1 MLNYSLQVAEYLFI
15 AGSIVGWI
23 VAIVS
28 GQLIY
33 AAVPFCVYLLL
44 NLINRIR
51 FERRTRRRLSAA
63 LAQLRR
69 QLLEE
74 TSSLNEH
81 KIREAIA
88 SLQAQLPEYLA
99 WIETP
104 EPDPSDRTMASQSLT
119 ERSSALQKS
128 ADRNLIQ
135 LKARIASL
143 EKTLSSIVQYL
154 NSASLPTRVERL
166 EDAIA
171 SASEDIVQIY
181 RQLPNSRKKRI
192 DEIER
197 RHSVNQSSD
206 IQTFLTQSAIAPQP
220 FTEPPESVSVESQNV
235 SPPSPTWSYS
245 YTLRGHTDW
254 IYSIAISPNGQTLAS
269 GSFDKTIKLWELSTG
284 SLLHTLSKHSK
295 GVCCVAISPDGQT
308 LASGSW
314 DETIKLW
321 RLKTGELIGTLK
333 GHTASVRSLV
343 ISPDNQTLV
352 SGSFDETIKLW
363 YMDTGECLSTIAEKV
378 GQVCAIALTPDGQT
392 IASGGNDG
400 LITLRQLDTTGEGK
414 NPAFTLTLTGNL
426 SSICAIAISPDGQI
440 LAAGCTDGNVK
451 LWQLSTGTLLD
462 VLEGHAGPV
471 MSVVFSV
478 DGQTLISGSADGTI
492 EIRDLETRAQLAV
505 LTNNADGSVMSV
517 AISSDGQLIAGG
529 GADSIIKIWQRN

>member
-1 MLNYSLQVAEYLFI
+1 MLNHPLQIAEYVFI

-33 AAVPFCVYLLL
+33 AAVPLSVYLLL
-44 NLINRIR
+44 NLINRFR
-51 FERRTRRRLSAA
+51 FEQRTRRRLSAA
-63 LAQLRR
+63 MSQLRR

-74 TSSLNEH
+74 SNSLNEQ
-81 KIREAIA
+81 KIKDAIA
-88 SLQAQLPEYLA
+88 SLQAQLPEYLS

-104 EPDPSDRTMASQSLT
+104 DQELSDHASATEDLA

-128 ADRNLIQ
+128 ADRNTIQ
-135 LKARIASL
+135 LKARLASL
-143 EKTLSSIVQYL
+143 EKSLSSIVQYL

-166 EDAIA
+166 EEAIA

-192 DEIER
+192 DEIEK
-197 RHSVNQSSD
+197 RHQANQPLE
-206 IQTFLTQSAIAPQP
+206 IQALLTQAVTEPQP
-220 FTEPPESVSVESQNV
+220 FTPPTESVAV
-235 SPPSPTWSYS
+235 PPNFAPRSPTWSYS
-245 YTLRGHTDW
+245 HTLRGHTDW
-254 IYSIAISPNGQTLAS
+254 IYSIAISPDGQTLAS

-284 SLLHTLSKHSK
+284 SLIHTLSNHSK
-295 GVCCVAISPDGQT
+295 GVCCVAISPDNQT

-321 RLKTGELIGTLK
+321 RLDTGELIRTLK
-333 GHTASVRSLV
+333 GHTASVRSLA
-343 ISPDNQTLV
+343 IAPDSQTLV

-378 GQVCAIALTPDGQT
+378 GQVSAIALTPDGQT

-400 LITLRQLDTTGEGK
+400 LITLRSLDTTGASK
-414 NPAFTLTLTGNL
+414 KPTFTLTLTGNL
-426 SSICAIAISPDGQI
+426 SSICSLTISPDGQI

-451 LWQLSTGTLLD
+451 LWQLSNGTLLD
-462 VLEGHAGPV
+462 ILQGHAGPV
-471 MSVVFSV
+471 MSAVFSV

-492 EIRDLETRAQLAV
+492 EIWNLETREQLGV
-505 LTNNADGSVMSV
+505 LTNNSDGSVMSV

-529 GADSIIKIWQRN
+529 GADSIIKIWQRD

>member
-1 MLNYSLQVAEYLFI
+1 MLNHPLQIAEYVFI
-15 AGSIVGWI
+15 AGSIAGLI
-23 VAIVS
+23 VAVVS

-33 AAVPFCVYLLL
+33 AAVPLSVYLLL
-44 NLINRIR
+44 NLINRFR
-51 FERRTRRRLSAA
+51 FEQRTRRRLSAA
-63 LAQLRR
+63 MAQLRR

-74 TSSLNEH
+74 SNSLNAQQI
-81 KIREAIA
+81 KEAIA

-104 EPDPSDRTMASQSLT
+104 EQEAIDSAVATEELA

-135 LKARIASL
+135 LKARLASL
-143 EKTLSSIVQYL
+143 EKSLSSIVQYL

-166 EDAIA
+166 EEAIA

-181 RQLPNSRKKRI
+181 HQLPNSRKKRI

-197 RHSVNQSSD
+197 RHQVHQPPD
-206 IQTFLTQSAIAPQP
+206 TPLLTQSVTKRQP
-220 FTEPPESVSVESQNV
+220 FTPPTESVAVEPPNL
-235 SPPSPTWSYS
+235 SPRSPTWSYS
-245 YTLRGHTDW
+245 HSLRGHTDW
-254 IYSIAISPNGQTLAS
+254 IYSIAITPDGQTLVS
-269 GSFDKTIKLWELSTG
+269 GSFDKTIKLWELSSG
-284 SLLHTLSKHSK
+284 SLIHTLSNHSK
-295 GVCCVAISPDGQT
+295 GVCCVAISPDGQIA
-308 LASGSW
+308 ASGSW

-321 RLKTGELIGTLK
+321 RLDTGQLIRTLK

-343 ISPDNQTLV
+343 IAPDSQTLV

-378 GQVCAIALTPDGQT
+378 GQVSAIALTPDGQT
-392 IASGGNDG
+392 LASGGNDG
-400 LITLRQLDTTGEGK
+400 LITLRSLDTTGASQ

-426 SSICAIAISPDGQI
+426 SSICSLAISPDGQT

-451 LWQLSTGTLLD
+451 LWQLSSGTLLD
-462 VLEGHAGPV
+462 VLQGHAGPV
-471 MSVVFSV
+471 MSAVFSI

-492 EIRDLETRAQLAV
+492 EIWDIETREQLGV
-505 LTNNADGSVMSV
+505 LTNNSDGSVMSV

-529 GADSIIKIWQRN
+529 GADSIIKIWQRH

>member
-1 MLNYSLQVAEYLFI
+1 MLNHPLQIAEYVFI
-15 AGSIVGWI
+15 AGSIIGWI
-23 VAIVS
+23 VAVVS

-33 AAVPFCVYLLL
+33 AAVPLSVYLLL
-44 NLINRIR
+44 NLINRFR

-63 LAQLRR
+63 IAQLRR

-74 TSSLNEH
+74 SHSVSEQQI
-81 KIREAIA
+81 KEAIA
-88 SLQAQLPEYLA
+88 SLQAQLPEYLS

-104 EPDPSDRTMASQSLT
+104 EQESIDRATASEALAD
-119 ERSSALQKS
+119 RSSGLQKN
-128 ADRNLIQ
+128 ADRNTIQ
-135 LKARIASL
+135 LKARLASL
-143 EKTLSSIVQYL
+143 EKSLSSIVQYL

-181 RQLPNSRKKRI
+181 RQLPNSRKRRI

-197 RHSVNQSSD
+197 RHQVNQPSD
-206 IQTFLTQSAIAPQP
+206 TQALLTQSVRVPQP
-220 FTEPPESVSVESQNV
+220 FTPPTESVAVPQNV
-235 SPPSPTWSYS
+235 SPRSPTWSYS

-254 IYSIAISPNGQTLAS
+254 IYSIAITPNGQILAS

-284 SLLHTLSKHSK
+284 SLIHTLSNHSK

-321 RLKTGELIGTLK
+321 RLSTGELIGTLK

-343 ISPDNQTLV
+343 IAPDNQTLI

-426 SSICAIAISPDGQI
+426 SSICSLAISPDGQI
-440 LAAGCTDGNVK
+440 LAAGCTDGNLK

-462 VLEGHAGPV
+462 VLQGHAGPV
-471 MSVVFSV
+471 MSAVFSV

-492 EIRDLETRAQLAV
+492 EIWDLETREQLGV

-529 GADSIIKIWQRN
+529 GADSIVKIWQRY